1 MNSFLISENGLVL
14 VQISGRGMG
23 ALTQLDTENQYVSL
37 FLRADHHLSSIFFHR
52 CQP

>member
-23 ALTQLDTENQYVSL
+23 ALTQLDTENKYVSL

-52 CQP
+52 CQF